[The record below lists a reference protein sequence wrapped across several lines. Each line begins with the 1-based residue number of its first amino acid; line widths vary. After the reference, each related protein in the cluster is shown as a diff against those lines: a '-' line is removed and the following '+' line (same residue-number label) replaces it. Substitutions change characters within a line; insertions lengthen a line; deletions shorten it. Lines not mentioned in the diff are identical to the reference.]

1 MSGSDRRSHRGWLI
15 LGLALVAVGA
25 AAILLLASRL
35 PEPDISPTLA
45 QHHPDGA
52 NGAYVAVLG
61 DCAFCHTRNGGPPFA
76 GGLRL
81 ATPLGAIYSSNI
93 TPDSETGIG
102 HYTFKDFV
110 RVMRFGVK
118 PDGTRLYPAMPYTAY
133 SKVSD
138 DDLQDLFA
146 YLRSQIVP
154 VHQASRASDILWP
167 LSMRWP
173 LALWNI
179 AFHDT
184 SHFRTDAS
192 QDAQWNRGAYLV
204 QGLAHCGTCHTP
216 RGWLFEEK
224 DVRGATTLFLSG
236 ALLDGTSPINLRGN
250 DGDGLGRWSAT
261 DIAALLTSARNAH
274 SAVTETMADVVRHS
288 TQYMTDQDVAAIAVY
303 LKSLSPAPGA
313 GHASFTASDA
323 TLRTVMS
330 GAERSSGGR
339 IYMDSCAACHRLS
352 GMGED
357 RTFPTLAGNPS
368 VLSADPSSLIA
379 VILNGA
385 RTPSTS
391 AAPTGLAM
399 PGFGWRYDDADVAE
413 LATFVRSSWGNGG
426 EAVAVAQVARVR
438 KQIGLSRPNP

>member
-1 MSGSDRRSHRGWLI
+1 MSGSDRRVHRRWLI
-15 LGLALVAVGA
+15 AGLALVAAGA
-25 AAILLLASRL
+25 AAILLVASRL
-35 PEPDISPTLA
+35 PEPDISPALA
-45 QHHPDGA
+45 QRRPDA
-52 NGAYVAVLG
+52 TNGAYIAVLG
-61 DCAFCHTRNGGPPFA
+61 DCAFCHTGIGGQPFA
-76 GGLRL
+76 GGLTL
-81 ATPLGAIYSSNI
+81 ATPMGAIYSSNI
-93 TPDSETGIG
+93 TPDPQTGIG
-102 HYTFKDFV
+102 HYTFKDFL
-110 RVMRFGVK
+110 RVMRYGVK

-146 YLRSQIVP
+146 YLRSAIAP
-154 VHQASRASDILWP
+154 VQQASRATEILWP

-184 SHFRTDAS
+184 ARFSTDAS
-192 QDAQWNRGAYLV
+192 RDAPWNRGAYLV

-250 DGDGLGRWSAT
+250 NGDGLGRWSAT
-261 DIAALLTSARNAH
+261 DIAVLLASGRNAH
-274 SAVTETMADVVRHS
+274 SAVTGTMGDVVRHS

-303 LKSLSPAPGA
+303 LKSLSPAPGG
-313 GHASFTASDA
+313 GHASFAASDA

-339 IYMDSCAACHRLS
+339 IYMDSCAVCHRLS
-352 GMGED
+352 GMGENL
-357 RTFPTLAGNPS
+357 TFPTLAGNPS
-368 VLSADPSSLIA
+368 VLSSDPSSLIA

-399 PGFGWRYDDADVAE
+399 PGFGWRYHDAEVAD
-413 LATFVRSSWGNGG
+413 LATFIRSSWGNGG
-426 EAVAVAQVARVR
+426 EPVAVAQVARVR